1 MKAFKIKPREV
12 FKMEDD
18 KIVDL
23 FWQRSDTAI
32 TEAELKYSR
41 YLYSISV
48 RILQNGED
56 AEECVNETFL
66 NAWNAMP
73 PARPSV
79 LHTFLGKITRN
90 ISLKHLEKTNALK
103 RGGAGQVNLIL
114 AELEECIPST
124 ETDIDEIM
132 NKRAVI
138 DVINNFL
145 EGLSMNQ
152 RNVFVR
158 RYWYGSNIKEIAKD
172 YEFTESKVKSILFR
186 LRKKLKRELEKEGIA
201 L

>member
-1 MKAFKIKPREV
+1 
-12 FKMEDD
+12 MEDG

-23 FWQRSDTAI
+23 FWQRSETAI
-32 TEAELKYSR
+32 TEAELKYSK

-56 AEECVNETFL
+56 AEECVNETL
-66 NAWNAMP
+66 LGAWNAMP

-79 LHTFLGKITRN
+79 LRTFLGKITRN
-90 ISLKHLEKTNALK
+90 ISLKHLEKMNALK

-114 AELEECIPST
+114 SELEECIPSI
-124 ETDIDEIM
+124 ETDIEEVI
-132 NKRAVI
+132 NERAVI

-145 EGLSMNQ
+145 EGLSVDQ
-152 RNVFVR
+152 RKVFVR
-158 RYWYGSNIKEIAKD
+158 RYWYGSNIKEIGKD
-172 YEFTESKVKSILFR
+172 YGFTESKVKSTLFR
-186 LRKKLKRELEKEGIA
+186 LRKNLKRELEKEGII